1 MSNLF
6 TNFVKVNHLILFIM
20 KSLVILLLA
29 AFALSLAPMNANAET
44 LDKRPKNH
52 KRGYNYKKA
61 AIKKDRHAFFN
72 KYTIRKNNGGCDWAR

>member
-1 MSNLF
+1 LSNLF

-29 AFALSLAPMNANAET
+29 AFALSIAPMNANAET
-44 LDKRPKNH
+44 FDKRPKSH